1 MAVFAAV
8 TRPGQKQKDAE
19 KMKKRYRPPVLAK
32 AETRLGPCNV
42 GAIGPDSRFS
52 GNERQRA

>member
-8 TRPGQKQKDAE
+8 TRPRHKQKDAE
-19 KMKKRYRPPVLAK
+19 KMKKRYRPLVLAK
-32 AETRLGPCNV
+32 AETQLGPCNV
-42 GAIGPDSRFS
+42 GAISLDSRFS